1 LNYSIGR
8 DSGQTAN
15 AFKLLKMF
23 VKGKGAFQFERPHDG
38 EPCISVKGSSSFVVF
53 VICIYLIKKKP
64 PSVIRHFDAYH
75 VGTIGI
81 SSITVAELECGVQK
95 SRYPSENQEALEQF
109 LLPLVVLDFDHQ
121 AARAYGKLRA
131 LLESRTGRQGRS

>member
-1 LNYSIGR
+1 M
-8 DSGQTAN
+8 
-15 AFKLLKMF
+15 KLLL
-23 VKGKGAFQFERPHDG
+23 DTN
-38 EPCISVKGSSSFVVF
+38 
-53 VICIYLIKKKP
+53 ICIYLIKKKP
-64 PSVIRHFDAYH
+64 PSIIRHFDAYH

-81 SSITVAELECGVQK
+81 SSITVAELEFGVQK

-131 LLESRTGRQGRS
+131 LLESRGRVIGALDMLIAAHALSQNLPLATNNVKEFSRVPGLKVLNWAAP